1 MPLRGDLVNPI
12 PGPNPAGVDL
22 RYDPIY
28 DKIKEAR
35 HEDDDAPQ
43 GDWQRAR
50 KTADFGLVSKL
61 AADALA
67 TRSKDLQL
75 AAWLTEAQVRREG
88 FAGLRSALEFLRSLL
103 VRYWDD
109 LYPQLEDGDPEMRAA
124 PLAWVGLML
133 PGVIRAVPLNRTGH
147 DYYKFKESRVVGYE
161 AETTN
166 DPKKLSVRQQALEEG
181 KLPAEEFD
189 RGFDATPKDW
199 YKQLAA
205 DVDGS
210 VEALGDLDRVGRERF
225 GDTAPNF
232 IRLQDALAEVQRTV
246 RQLLAKKLELDPDP
260 PEPLPSFDQVSPAVS
275 VDSSAASTPS
285 AGAVAGRPVMGS
297 DPTDRADA
305 TDRAIGA
312 ARFLRHS
319 EPRNPASYLLLRG
332 FRWGE
337 LRGQGV
343 SPDPRLLEAPSS
355 QIRTQLKALLLE
367 AKWTQLLEAAE
378 TVMATPVGR
387 GWLDLQR
394 YVLSACE
401 GLGGEFEL
409 VSRAILG
416 ELRALLAD
424 VPALPTM
431 TLMDDMPT
439 ANEETQQWLRQQG
452 FNGAQPPE
460 GVAEEQVSVMRTNGQ
475 AIADRAWERATA
487 EVRAGRAPRGI
498 QLLMEELTKE
508 KTPRSRFLRRTQ
520 IARMMVDNGLEAIAV
535 PILVE
540 LLALIEN
547 HKLSEWEAGDLV
559 AEPMALLYRCIEKLA
574 GEAVVGDHSRET
586 LYPRICSL
594 DPLQAMA
601 LTSK

>member
-1 MPLRGDLVNPI
+1 MPLRGDLVDPI
-12 PGPNPAGVDL
+12 PGLNPAGVDL

-50 KTADFGLVSKL
+50 KTADFGLVTKL
-61 AADALA
+61 AGDALA

-75 AAWLTEAQVRREG
+75 AAWLTEAQLRREG
-88 FAGLRSALEFLRSLL
+88 FGGLRTGLEFLRELL
-103 VRYWDD
+103 VRYWND
-109 LYPQLEDGDPEMRAA
+109 LYPQLEDGDPELRAA
-124 PLAWVGLML
+124 PLAWIGLTL
-133 PGVIRAVPLNRTGH
+133 PPAIRSVPLNRTGH
-147 DYYKFKESRVVGYE
+147 DFFKFKESRIVGYE
-161 AETTN
+161 AETAN
-166 DPKKLSVRQQALEEG
+166 DPKKLPARQQAIEEG
-181 KLPAEEFD
+181 KLSAEEFD

-199 YKQLAA
+199 YKQLAS
-205 DVDGS
+205 DVDGC

-225 GDTAPNF
+225 GDSAPNF
-232 IRLQDALAEVQRTV
+232 IRLQDALAEVQRIV

-260 PEPLPSFDQVSPAVS
+260 PEPVSGLNPGTP
-275 VDSSAASTPS
+275 AASPGSVAAGTPVS
-285 AGAVAGRPVMGS
+285 DVGLGRPVLGYEA
-297 DPTDRADA
+297 TDREDA
-305 TDRAIGA
+305 AARAIGA
-312 ARFLRHS
+312 ARFLQRH
-319 EPRNPASYLLLRG
+319 EPSNPASYLILRG

-337 LRGQGV
+337 LRGQGAR
-343 SPDPRLLEAPSS
+343 PDPRLLEAPSG
-355 QIRTQLKALLLE
+355 QVRTQLKTLLLD
-367 AKWTQLLEAAE
+367 AKWAQLLETAE
-378 TVMATPVGR
+378 AVMATPVGR

-394 YVLSACE
+394 YALRACE
-401 GLGGEFEL
+401 GLGGEFEP
-409 VSRAILG
+409 VSRAIRG

-424 VPALPTM
+424 VPTLPTM

-452 FNGAQPPE
+452 FNGAQPPAD
-460 GVAEEQVSVMRTNGQ
+460 GAEEQVLAMGTNGQ
-475 AIADRAWERATA
+475 AADRAWERATA

-498 QLLMEELTKE
+498 QLLIDELTKE

-520 IARMMVDNGLEAIAV
+520 IARVMVDNGLEAIAV

-547 HKLSEWEAGDLV
+547 HKLSDWEAGDLV
-559 AEPMALLYRCIEKLA
+559 AEPLALLYRCIEKLPAEAVA
-574 GEAVVGDHSRET
+574 GEHSRET

-601 LTSK
+601 LSSK

>member
-1 MPLRGDLVNPI
+1 MPLRGDLVSPI

-28 DKIKEAR
+28 DRIKEAR
-35 HEDDDAPQ
+35 HQDDDAPQ

-50 KTADFGLVSKL
+50 KTADYGLVSKL
-61 AADALA
+61 AGDALA

-75 AAWLTEAQVRREG
+75 AAWLTEAQLRREG
-88 FAGLRSALEFLRSLL
+88 FGGLRAGLEFLRALL

-109 LYPQLEDGDPEMRAA
+109 LYPQLEDGDPELRAA
-124 PLAWVGLML
+124 PLSWIGLTL
-133 PGVIRAVPLNRTGH
+133 PPAIRSVPLNHNGH
-147 DYYKFKESRVVGYE
+147 DFFKFKESRIVGYE
-161 AETTN
+161 AEAAS
-166 DPKKLSVRQQALEEG
+166 DPKKLLARQQALEEG
-181 KLPAEEFD
+181 RLTAEEFD
-189 RGFDATPKDW
+189 KGFDATPKDW
-199 YKQLAA
+199 YKQVASDL
-205 DVDGS
+205 DGC

-232 IRLQDALAEVQRTV
+232 IRLQDTLAEVQRAI
-246 RQLLAKKLELDPDP
+246 RQLLTKKLELDPDP
-260 PEPLPSFDQVSPAVS
+260 LEPTPGVNPTVPGASP
-275 VDSSAASTPS
+275 DSLVASTPAPD
-285 AGAVAGRPVMGS
+285 AGVARPVLGYEA
-297 DPTDRADA
+297 TDREDA
-305 TDRAIGA
+305 AARAIGA
-312 ARFLRHS
+312 ARFLRRS
-319 EPRNPASYLLLRG
+319 EPRNPASYLILRG

-337 LRGQGV
+337 LRGQGPR
-343 SPDPRLLEAPSS
+343 PDPRLLEAPSG
-355 QIRTQLKALLLE
+355 QVRTQLRALLLD
-367 AKWTQLLEAAE
+367 ANWAQLLETAE

-401 GLGGEFEL
+401 GLGGEFEP
-409 VSRAILG
+409 VSRAIRG

-424 VPALPTM
+424 IPTLPTM

-452 FNGAQPPE
+452 LNGAQPPE
-460 GVAEEQVSVMRTNGQ
+460 GEAEGQALAMGTNGH
-475 AIADRAWERATA
+475 ATADRALERAMA
-487 EVRAGRAPRGI
+487 EVRAGRAQRGI
-498 QLLMEELTKE
+498 QLLMDELTKE

-520 IARMMVDNGLEAIAV
+520 IARIMVDNGLEAIAV

-540 LLALIEN
+540 LLALVEN
-547 HKLSEWEAGDLV
+547 HKLSDWEAGGLV
-559 AEPMALLYRCIEKLA
+559 AEPMALLYRCIEKLPP
-574 GEAVVGDHSRET
+574 EVVAGDHSKDT